1 MIAHHRALFY
11 CGDMIVKHLDH
22 INIQTRDMAGT
33 VAFYGDLL
41 GLVAKT
47 APRRKPEERQ
57 WLYDSRDKA
66 VIHLNLFGTDNTYDR
81 EVIPGGTTGAI
92 HHVAFECDGLDEMI
106 GRLDARS
113 LRYERAELPEIN
125 LTQLFVVDPNN
136 VLLELNF
143 RRAL

>member
-1 MIAHHRALFY
+1 MDH
-11 CGDMIVKHLDH
+11 MTVKTLDH
-22 INIQTRDMAGT
+22 INIQTRDMAGS
-33 VAFYGDLL
+33 VRFYEDLL

-57 WLYDSRDKA
+57 WLYAGERA
-66 VIHLNLFGTDNTYDR
+66 VIHLNLFGTENSYPR

-92 HHVAFECDGLDEMI
+92 HHVAFECGD
-106 GRLDARS
+106 LDAMVARLEAKG
-113 LRYERAELPEIN
+113 LRYERAELPEIS

-143 RRAL
+143 RL

>member
-1 MIAHHRALFY
+1 MVA
-11 CGDMIVKHLDH
+11 MTVKTLDH
-22 INIQTRDMAGT
+22 INIQTRDMAET
-33 VAFYGDLL
+33 IRFYEDLL

-47 APRRKPEERQ
+47 APRRKPEESQ
-57 WLYDSRDKA
+57 WLYAGERA
-66 VIHLNLFGTDNTYDR
+66 VIHLNLFGTDNTYVR

-92 HHVAFECDGLDEMI
+92 HHIAFECESLDDMVT
-106 GRLDARS
+106 RLETKG

-143 RRAL
+143 RY

>member
-1 MIAHHRALFY
+1 MVA
-11 CGDMIVKHLDH
+11 MTVKTLDH
-22 INIQTRDMAGT
+22 INIQTRDMAET
-33 VAFYGDLL
+33 IRFYEDLL

-47 APRRKPEERQ
+47 APRRKPEESQ
-57 WLYDSRDKA
+57 WLYAGERA
-66 VIHLNLFGTDNTYDR
+66 VIHLNLFGTDNTYVR

-92 HHVAFECDGLDEMI
+92 HHIAFECDSLDDMVT
-106 GRLDARS
+106 RLETKG

-143 RRAL
+143 RY

>member
-1 MIAHHRALFY
+1 MT
-11 CGDMIVKHLDH
+11 VKTLDH
-22 INIQTRDMAGT
+22 VNIQTRDMAGT

-57 WLYDSRDKA
+57 WLYVGDRA
-66 VIHLNLFGTDNTYDR
+66 VIHLNLFGTDNTYTR

-92 HHVAFECDGLDEMI
+92 HHIAFECGGLDEMVA
-106 GRLDARS
+106 RLEARG
-113 LRYERAELPEIN
+113 LRYERAELPEIS

-143 RRAL
+143 RQQA

>member
-1 MIAHHRALFY
+1 MT
-11 CGDMIVKHLDH
+11 VKTLDH
-22 INIQTRDMAGT
+22 VNIQTRDMAQT
-33 VAFYGDLL
+33 IRFYEDLL

-57 WLYDSRDKA
+57 WLYAGERA
-66 VIHLNLFGTDNTYDR
+66 VIHLNLFGTDNTYAR

-92 HHVAFECDGLDEMI
+92 HHVAFECNGLDAMVA
-106 GRLDARS
+106 RLEAKG
-113 LRYERAELPEIN
+113 LRFERAELPEIR

-143 RRAL
+143 RSPL

>member
-1 MIAHHRALFY
+1 MYH
-11 CGDMIVKHLDH
+11 MTVKTLDH
-22 INIQTRDMAGT
+22 VNIQTRDMAGT
-33 VAFYGDLL
+33 IAFYGDLL

-57 WLYDSRDKA
+57 WLYAGDRA
-66 VIHLNLFGTDNTYDR
+66 VIHLNLFGTDNTYVR

-92 HHVAFECDGLDEMI
+92 HHIAFECNGLDDTI
-106 GRLDARS
+106 ARMEARG
-113 LRYERAELPEIN
+113 LRYERAELPEIR

-143 RRAL
+143 RY